1 MAHVGKHA
9 IVIGAGMG
17 GLLAA
22 RALSDYFDEV
32 TVFERDALP
41 DASDPRKGVP
51 QARHTHG
58 LLARGREVLE
68 QLFPGFTEQMIAA
81 GAVAADL
88 VNDGLWFNY
97 GVYLRNAPSKML
109 GLGVSRPALE
119 CWVRRRLLEF
129 PNIRVQQRHDVVEPV
144 FARDVGRVTGVRVKS
159 RAVPDGAKTIN
170 ADLVVDASGRGSSS
184 PAWLDAFGFAKPVEE
199 QVTVN
204 VGYASRFYRFD
215 PAHIEYLHGR
225 RFVLMSACSP
235 EFRFG
240 VLLAQ
245 EGGRWSVSL
254 GGYMGD
260 HAPVSEAGFLEFAR
274 SLQKPEIYNVIRNCE
289 PLTPLTAYV
298 FNSNFR
304 RHYESLASFP
314 DGYLVFGDA
323 LCSFDPVY
331 GQGMTVACV
340 ESLAL
345 RDCLA
350 KGTQGIARR
359 FFKLASQ
366 CIDTPWQIAVGSD
379 LQNPR
384 VEGKRTA
391 QVRFVNWYVAKFY
404 RAAQHDPMLATRFLE
419 VANLMQQ
426 PAALLNPGAAVKVWG
441 GRFKSHDPQRHEF
454 GSGRRDAA

>member
-204 VGYASRFYRFD
+204 VGYAAAFIVSTL
-215 PAHIEYLHGR
+215 HISSICMDDGLFLCRRARRNSLRRAPGAGGR
-225 RFVLMSACSP
+225 TLERSWVEHRRSCSSQRSWLPRVCP
-235 EFRFG
+235 EF
-240 VLLAQ
+240 A
-245 EGGRWSVSL
+245 ET
-254 GGYMGD
+254 
-260 HAPVSEAGFLEFAR
+260 
-274 SLQKPEIYNVIRNCE
+274 RN
-289 PLTPLTAYV
+289 
-298 FNSNFR
+298 
-304 RHYESLASFP
+304 
-314 DGYLVFGDA
+314 
-323 LCSFDPVY
+323 
-331 GQGMTVACV
+331 
-340 ESLAL
+340 
-345 RDCLA
+345 
-350 KGTQGIARR
+350 I
-359 FFKLASQ
+359 
-366 CIDTPWQIAVGSD
+366 
-379 LQNPR
+379 
-384 VEGKRTA
+384 
-391 QVRFVNWYVAKFY
+391 
-404 RAAQHDPMLATRFLE
+404 
-419 VANLMQQ
+419 
-426 PAALLNPGAAVKVWG
+426 
-441 GRFKSHDPQRHEF
+441 
-454 GSGRRDAA
+454 